1 MRDPNLIFTFDPN
14 LRERTSNKR
23 TREPKGGPSSWTAPE
38 HAKGCK
44 GLERDS
50 HGDLILDSRP
60 EILRPRREVRFMF

>member
-1 MRDPNLIFTFDPN
+1 MRDPNLIFSFDPN
-14 LRERTSNKR
+14 FRERTSNKR

-38 HAKGCK
+38 HVKGCK

-50 HGDLILDSRP
+50 RGDLILDSRP

>member
-1 MRDPNLIFTFDPN
+1 MRDPNLIFSFDPN

-23 TREPKGGPSSWTAPE
+23 PREPKGGPSSWTAPE

-44 GLERDS
+44 GLDRDS

-60 EILRPRREVRFMF
+60 DILRPRREVRFMF

>member
-1 MRDPNLIFTFDPN
+1 MRDPNLIFSFDPN
-14 LRERTSNKR
+14 FRERTSNKR

-38 HAKGCK
+38 HAKWCK

-50 HGDLILDSRP
+50 RGDLILDSRP